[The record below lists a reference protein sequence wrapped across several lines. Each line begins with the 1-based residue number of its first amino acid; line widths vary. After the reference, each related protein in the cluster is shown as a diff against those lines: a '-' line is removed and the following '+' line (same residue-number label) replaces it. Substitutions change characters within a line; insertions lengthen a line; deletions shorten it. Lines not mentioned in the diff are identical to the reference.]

1 MKILITGGAGFIGSA
16 VVRLGIKLGYKIITV
31 DNLTYAGNLEN
42 LKTIFNH
49 KNHVFEKADI
59 CNYKKI
65 IKILNKY
72 NPDSIMHLAASSHV
86 DNSIKNP
93 ADFINVNVNGTYSL
107 LEASK
112 NYLKINKKRNFV
124 FQYISTDE
132 VFGSISGKR
141 KFTEGSKFKPNNPYA
156 ASKASGELLVR
167 AWNKTYGLPTIVTN
181 TSNNYGPWQYPE
193 KLIPL
198 TISKCL
204 KNKKIPIYGNG
215 EQIRDWIYVDD
226 HSEGIL
232 SAINNGKVGEKYNI
246 SSKNELKNID
256 VVNDICS
263 ILDDLHPMDNENYNT
278 LIDFVTDRPGHDFR
292 YALSNSKIK
301 ALGWKPKTSWLK
313 GLEQSIKWYLNNR
326 DFLENYSGERLGRSN

>member
-112 NYLKINKKRNFV
+112 NYLKKNKKRNFV

-181 TSNNYGPWQYPE
+181 TSNNYGPYQFIE
-193 KLIPL
+193 KLIPT
-198 TISKCL
+198 TIICCL
-204 KNKKIPIYGNG
+204 NNKNIPVYGNG
-215 EQIRDWIYVDD
+215 KNIRDWIHVDD
-226 HSEGIL
+226 NANALFKIL
-232 SAINNGKVGEKYNI
+232 RKGKVGSTYNI
-246 SSKNELKNID
+246 GANNEISNINI
-256 VVNDICS
+256 VKKICK
-263 ILDDLHPMDNENYNT
+263 ILDKKLDKEDSHLK
-278 LIDFVTDRPGHDFR
+278 LINFVNDRPGHDFK
-292 YALSNSKIK
+292 YAINFSKIK
-301 ALGWKPKTSWLK
+301 KEIGWKPKISFNS
-313 GLEQSIKWYLNNR
+313 GLEKTVDWYIKNNSWVKKN
-326 DFLENYSGERLGRSN
+326 LKKLPKI